1 MSDEISVAAAR
12 PLRRD
17 AQARRDALIAA
28 ARLCFARAG
37 YFVPLEDIAD
47 AAGVG
52 RGTFYRNFK
61 DRMALALAVFEQ
73 EIERMRVRLDPA
85 LPLDEALTQVVLD
98 GAETATLFARLAL
111 DMPRDGADR
120 AAFDGL
126 RQRLERLFE
135 PIAARAH
142 RDGVL
147 APELGARD
155 LVLAMRMLSGLLL
168 KHNNAAE
175 RREQVDDALRLL
187 LSGLRPRPTSVT

>member
-17 AQARRDALIAA
+17 AQARRDALIEA

-61 DRMALALAVFEQ
+61 DRMALALAVFEE
-73 EIERMRVRLDPA
+73 EIERMRARLDPA
-85 LPLDEALTQVVLD
+85 LPLDQALAQVVLE
-98 GAETATLFARLAL
+98 GADAATLFARLAL

-120 AAFDGL
+120 AAFDHL
-126 RQRLERLFE
+126 RRRLELLFE
-135 PIAARAH
+135 PIATRAH
-142 RDGVL
+142 HEGTL
-147 APELGARD
+147 ARELGARD
-155 LVLAMRMLSGLLL
+155 LVVAMRMLSGLLL
-168 KHNNAAE
+168 KHNSATE
-175 RREQVDDALRLL
+175 RRQQIDAALRLL
-187 LSGLRPRPTSVT
+187 LSGLRPRD

>member
-1 MSDEISVAAAR
+1 MRDEISVAAAR

-73 EIERMRVRLDPA
+73 EIERMRARLDPA

-142 RDGVL
+142 RDGTL

-175 RREQVDDALRLL
+175 RRQQIDDALRLL
-187 LSGLRPRPTSVT
+187 LAGLRPRPISRS

>member
-73 EIERMRVRLDPA
+73 EVERMRARLDPA
-85 LPLDEALTQVVLD
+85 LPLDEALIQVVLD

-142 RDGVL
+142 RDGTL

-187 LSGLRPRPTSVT
+187 LAGLRPRPSSVT

>member
-37 YFVPLEDIAD
+37 YLVPLEDIAD

-73 EIERMRVRLDPA
+73 EIERMHARLDPA
-85 LPLDEALTQVVLD
+85 LPLDEALAQIVLD
-98 GAETATLFARLAL
+98 GAETAALFARLAL

-142 RDGVL
+142 RDGTL
-147 APELGARD
+147 ALELGARD

-168 KHNNAAE
+168 KHNSAAE
-175 RREQVDDALRLL
+175 RRQQIDDALRLL
-187 LSGLRPRPTSVT
+187 LAGLRPRPTS

>member
-1 MSDEISVAAAR
+1 MSDETSQAGAR

-17 AQARRDALIAA
+17 AQARRDALIEA
-28 ARLCFARAG
+28 ARLCFARSG

-73 EIERMRVRLDPA
+73 EVERMQARLDPA
-85 LPLDEALTQVVLD
+85 LPLQAALAHVVLE
-98 GAETATLFARLAL
+98 GADAATLFARLAL

-120 AAFDGL
+120 TAFDGL
-126 RQRLERLFE
+126 RRRLERLFE

-142 RDGVL
+142 RDGAL

-187 LSGLRPRPTSVT
+187 MAGLRPRG

>member
-1 MSDEISVAAAR
+1 MIGKLSDFPLYPLLFAAYFPLYLMSADLGMTNLGDVVR
-12 PLRRD
+12 PL
-17 AQARRDALIAA
+17 AV
-28 ARLCFARAG
+28 C
-37 YFVPLEDIAD
+37 
-47 AAGVG
+47 
-52 RGTFYRNFK
+52 
-61 DRMALALAVFEQ
+61 MALALAVFEQ
-73 EIERMRVRLDPA
+73 EVERMRARLDPA

-142 RDGVL
+142 RDGTL

-175 RREQVDDALRLL
+175 RRQQIDDALRLL
-187 LSGLRPRPTSVT
+187 LAGLRPRSISRS